1 MVFVILKSERNNYGV
16 KMRLGHSLDR
26 KNCLFF
32 KFSWR
37 FGKAGLAELVE
48 CLTAEQ
54 EVTSSIS
61 RAGPI
66 LD

>member
-1 MVFVILKSERNNYGV
+1 MVFVILKSERNNCGV

-26 KNCLFF
+26 KHGVFL
-32 KFSWR
+32 FSWR
-37 FGKAGLAELVE
+37 FRKAGLAELVE

-61 RAGPI
+61 RAGPT
-66 LD
+66 LN